1 MMASSPEE
9 MARTMIDNLP
19 AKTGKSLVEW
29 RRTLEKK
36 KLATHKE
43 MMAFLKGDE
52 GVTHG
57 YANLIA
63 QLVRRESD
71 GGVAPSGD
79 LVAAQYDG
87 PKAGLRPIHDRI
99 VSAVEAF
106 GGDVEIAPK
115 KSYVSLRRKK
125 QFGLIQPSTRTRVDL
140 GINLKGHEASG
151 SLEASGSFNSM
162 VSHRVRISS
171 VEDVDAD
178 VIAWLRL
185 AYDAAG

>member
-1 MMASSPEE
+1 MASSPEE
-9 MARTMIDNLP
+9 MAQTMIDNLP

-29 RRTLEKK
+29 NAVLKK
-36 KLATHKE
+36 KGLATHKE

-63 QLVRRESD
+63 QLARRESD
-71 GGVAPSGD
+71 GGVVPVGD
-79 LVAAQYDG
+79 LVASQYSG
-87 PKAGLRPIHDRI
+87 PKAGLRPIHDRL
-99 VSAVEAF
+99 VSAVEAL
-106 GGDVEIAPK
+106 GSDVEVAPK

-125 QFGLIQPSTRTRVDL
+125 QFALIQPSTRTRVDL
-140 GINLKGHEASG
+140 GVNLKGHEASG
-151 SLEASGSFNSM
+151 KLEASGSFNSM

-171 VEDVDAD
+171 TEEVDAD